1 MNTPMISVRQK
12 QQPVR
17 ERILEAAEA
26 VFAESGYDGATV
38 TDIAA
43 RAGLP
48 KSNLHYYFGTKDALY
63 EAVLLNTLSMWD
75 GAFQALRAEREPA
88 DALAECIRLKMELS
102 HARPNANKIMT
113 VEMLQG
119 APRLNQFL
127 NTTLRDQVA
136 QSMAVL
142 NHWIEL
148 GKMDPVSPMH
158 VLLSIWAMTQ
168 QYADYGPPIRALL
181 GKDELDADDFAA
193 ATDAIV
199 QLVLRGCG
207 VPQEPQSAS

>member
-1 MNTPMISVRQK
+1 MNTPMITVPQTQR
-12 QQPVR
+12 PVR

-26 VFAESGYDGATV
+26 VFAESGYEGATV

-48 KSNLHYYFGTKDALY
+48 KSNLHYYFGTKEALY
-63 EAVLLNTLSMWD
+63 EAVLFNTLSMWD
-75 GAFQALRAEREPA
+75 DAFQVLRAERDPA
-88 DALAECIRLKMELS
+88 EALAECIRLKMDLS
-102 HARPNANKIMT
+102 RKRPNANKVMT
-113 VEMLQG
+113 GEMLQG
-119 APRLNQFL
+119 APRLNTFL

-148 GKMDPVSPMH
+148 GKMDAVSPMH

-168 QYADYGPPIRALL
+168 QYADYNPPIKALL
-181 GKDELDADDFAA
+181 EKEELEERDYDA

-207 VPQEPQSAS
+207 VPQATA

>member
-1 MNTPMISVRQK
+1 MNTPMISVPQK
-12 QQPVR
+12 QRPVR

-26 VFAESGYDGATV
+26 VFAESGYEGATV

-48 KSNLHYYFGTKDALY
+48 KSNLHYYFGTKEALY

-75 GAFQALRAEREPA
+75 DAFKVLRAEREPA

-102 HARPNANKIMT
+102 RTRPNANKVMT
-113 VEMLQG
+113 GEMLQG
-119 APRLNQFL
+119 APRLSQFL
-127 NTTLRDQVA
+127 NTTLRDQVG

-148 GKMDPVSPMH
+148 GKMEPVDPMH
-158 VLLSIWAMTQ
+158 ILLSIWAMTQ
-168 QYADYGPPIRALL
+168 QYADYNPPIRALH
-181 GKDELDADDFAA
+181 GKDVLDEDDFEA
-193 ATDAIV
+193 ATDSIIR
-199 QLVLRGCG
+199 LVLRGCG
-207 VPQEPQSAS
+207 VPQPAS

>member
-1 MNTPMISVRQK
+1 MNTPMISVPQK
-12 QQPVR
+12 QRPVR

-26 VFAESGYDGATV
+26 VFAESGYEGATV

-48 KSNLHYYFGTKDALY
+48 KSNLHYYFGTKEALY

-75 GAFQALRAEREPA
+75 DAFQVLRAEREPA
-88 DALAECIRLKMELS
+88 DALAECIRLKMDLS
-102 HARPNANKIMT
+102 RKRPNANKVMT
-113 VEMLQG
+113 GEMLQG
-119 APRLNQFL
+119 APRLAQFL
-127 NTTLRDQVA
+127 DTTLRDQVG
-136 QSMAVL
+136 QSMAVF

-148 GKMDPVSPMH
+148 GKMAPVDPMH

-168 QYADYGPPIRALL
+168 QYADYTPPIRALL
-181 GKDELDADDFAA
+181 GKEALDDDDFDAA
-193 ATDAIV
+193 SESIV

-207 VPQEPQSAS
+207 VSQGAA